1 MNLNIFDGTITALI
15 TPFKKEKIDFAS
27 LESLIDKQIESGIN
41 GIVIGGSTG
50 EGSSITRDQY
60 FELVKAASECAGSKI
75 NIFAGIT
82 AISTNEALKKL
93 EKLLGLDI
101 DGIMSTAPQ
110 YIKPEQEGLFQHFK
124 SIHDATN
131 VPLMLYIHPGR
142 TACDFSDDTI
152 FRIMELERFVA
163 IKDATSDLEKPLR
176 ILSKANINMLT
187 GNDSS
192 ALSYYANGGTGC
204 VSVIANIFP
213 KLCKQIDSLWKDGS
227 VGKALVIQREL
238 TPLYTAIF
246 AESNPIGIKYAAY
259 KLGLCSDE
267 ILLPLTFAS
276 KDTRDKIDIELERL
290 KDLEENV

>member
-15 TPFKKEKIDFAS
+15 TPFSKGKINFAS
-27 LESLIDKQIESGIN
+27 FESLIDRQIESGIN

-50 EGSSITRDQY
+50 EGSSLTGDQY
-60 FELVKAASECAGSKI
+60 FELVKAASEYAGNRVS
-75 NIFAGIT
+75 IFAGVT
-82 AISTNEALKKL
+82 AIGTNEALIKL
-93 EKLLGLDI
+93 EKLSSLDVN
-101 DGIMSTAPQ
+101 GIMCTAPQ

-124 SIHDATN
+124 SIHDATTT
-131 VPLMLYIHPGR
+131 PLMLYIHPGR

-152 FRIMELERFVA
+152 FRIMDLERFLA

-176 ILSKANINMLT
+176 ILPKSDINMLT
-187 GNDSS
+187 GNDSA
-192 ALSYYANGGTGC
+192 ALSYYANGGAGC

-213 KLCKQIDSLWKDGS
+213 KLCKQIDSSWKDGQI
-227 VGKALVIQREL
+227 GKALVIQREL
-238 TPLYTAIF
+238 TPLYTSIF

-276 KDTRDKIDIELERL
+276 KETRDKIDIELERL